1 MNNKNFPLVSIITP
15 CRNSETYIEE
25 TILSVINQTY
35 PNIEYIVVDGGSTD
49 ATLEIIRRYEAS
61 ITRWTSE
68 PDEGM
73 YQAINKG
80 MSRVRGDIVAYL
92 NSDDLY
98 YPDAI
103 SKVVEFF
110 EANPSVDLV
119 YGDLDFIEGD
129 GKKLYTWIYP
139 NFNLKRFTAAN
150 CMMIGQPA
158 ASWRRSLMDE
168 IGLFDESMKMASD
181 FDFFIRAGNSGV
193 LAHVSEVLAKF
204 RLHTTSLTCSQSKLG
219 VEEVILLHEKYDDGT
234 TGFLNYAALKI
245 SDIYYKLLNWRV
257 MVTKIVIV
265 LRKRL
270 NV

>member
-98 YPDAI
+98 FPDTI
-103 SKVVEFF
+103 SKVVDFF
-110 EANPSVDLV
+110 KANQSIDVV
-119 YGDLDFIEGD
+119 YGNPDIIDGD

-139 NFNLKRFTAAN
+139 NFNWKRFTSADY
-150 CMMIGQPA
+150 MMMGQPA
-158 ASWRRSLMDE
+158 TFWRRALMDK

-181 FDFFIRAGNSGV
+181 FDFFIRAGMSGT
-193 LAHVSEVLAKF
+193 LGHVSDALAQF
-204 RLHTTSLTCSQSKLG
+204 RFHSAALSSNQKELNDQ
-219 VEEVILLHEKYDDGT
+219 EVILIHERYLQLP
-234 TGFLNYAALKI
+234 TGILYYWAKKTNY
-245 SDIYYKLLNWRV
+245 IYYKLLNWRA
-257 MVTKIVIV
+257 MMTKIAMV